1 MRVGSGI
8 GLILLLN
15 PLHRT
20 IPMPAATL
28 LAHAALLARLS
39 APYPFAVGETL
50 QYEALLGYFPV
61 AIATATVVRA
71 TRERGMDALV
81 FTALGEGG
89 PPGFRARYEMTSW
102 VQASPLTSLRFHRK
116 LIQGSKVDEERY
128 QIVADSGRYREEGV
142 ARDWV
147 TPRDPLDELAYLY
160 YLRTI
165 PLEVGKSF
173 TMSRYFKT
181 GYNPVQV
188 RVTGREPVAL
198 FDGSTVPC
206 FTLELSSRGATVGV
220 SLTDDARRL
229 PVQLSLPLPYG
240 TVTLA
245 LTAAGQRS

>member
-1 MRVGSGI
+1 
-8 GLILLLN
+8 
-15 PLHRT
+15 
-20 IPMPAATL
+20 MPAATL
-28 LAHAALLARLS
+28 LAHAALIAQLS

-50 QYEALLGYFPV
+50 QYEASLGYFPV
-61 AIATATVVRA
+61 GTASATVART
-71 TRERGMDALV
+71 TRERGTDALV
-81 FTALGEGG
+81 FTAVGEGG

-102 VQASPLTSLRFHRK
+102 VQSARLASLRFHRR
-116 LIQGSKVDEERY
+116 LTQGSKVEEERY
-128 QIVADSGRYREEGV
+128 QIVPDSGRYRQEGV

-181 GYNPVQV
+181 GYNPVHV

-198 FDGSTVPC
+198 FDGRTVPC
-206 FTLELSSRGATVGV
+206 FTVELTSRGATMGV

-229 PVQLSLPLPYG
+229 PVALSLPLPYG

-245 LTAAGQRS
+245 LTAAGQRP

>member
-1 MRVGSGI
+1 
-8 GLILLLN
+8 
-15 PLHRT
+15 
-20 IPMPAATL
+20 MPAATL

-50 QYEALLGYFPV
+50 QYEATLGYFPV
-61 AIATATVVRA
+61 GSATATVART
-71 TRERGMDALV
+71 TRERGTDALV
-81 FTALGEGG
+81 FTAVGEGG
-89 PPGFRARYEMTSW
+89 PPGFRARYELTSW
-102 VQASPLTSLRFHRK
+102 VQSSRLASLRFHRK
-116 LIQGSKVDEERY
+116 LMQGNKMDEERY
-128 QIVADSGRYREEGV
+128 QIVPDSGRYRQEGV

-147 TPRDPLDELAYLY
+147 APRQALDELAYLY

-188 RVTGREPVAL
+188 RVTGKEPVAL
-198 FDGSTVPC
+198 FDGRTVPC
-206 FTLELSSRGATVGV
+206 FTVELTSRGSTVGV

-240 TVTLA
+240 TVTLL
-245 LTAAGQRS
+245 LTDAGQRGGGAAGR